1 MPLNVM
7 LNPKKQGCNAYYE
20 PNSGLHVTIRKR
32 HGSVNELNPYIF
44 YALKNGTLVP
54 LNFRVNLETMEVEMI
69 GADNRGQSPLGQS
82 SLAAGASNKPPHPGQ
97 IPADNKPYAN
107 TDTQAEPKMQIS
119 RPAPGQKQ
127 TVIEK
132 PPAGQPYADAQAPPA
147 SQPQKPAQ
155 SDAGQ
160 PETRRPKGRPAKAN
174 KEE

>member
-7 LNPKKQGCNAYYE
+7 LNPKKQGCYAYFE
-20 PNSGLHVTIRKR
+20 PNSGLHLTVRKM
-32 HGSVNELNPYIF
+32 HGSIKELNPFIF
-44 YALKNGTLVP
+44 NALKNGTIVP

-69 GADNRGQSPLGQS
+69 GNT
-82 SLAAGASNKPPHPGQ
+82 AAGNRPASNMPP
-97 IPADNKPYAN
+97 DNKPYAN
-107 TDTQAEPKMQIS
+107 TDTLVEPKMQVS

-132 PPAGQPYADAQAPPA
+132 PPENPAAPAAPTRR
-147 SQPQKPAQ
+147 PQ

-160 PETRRPKGRPAKAN
+160 PEPRKAKSRPVKAS